1 MKRLALNKMELYLLL
16 IIVAYSTVVSIV
28 NPAFLSLETLLDMM
42 RASSGM
48 LILALG
54 VLVVLISRGIDV
66 SFTAVAIIG
75 GYSSARAMLAIGID
89 NLFFAF
95 AVSGLIGLLLG
106 SVNALII
113 HQFKLPTLIVTL
125 GTSSVFYGLMTTFLG
140 TKSITPSQMPS
151 SLKEFGSQRLIEL
164 STSNGTVYGLSV
176 FIIPVVLV
184 IIATWFLLYKTM
196 IGRGIF
202 AMGNSEEAAVR
213 AGFNLFVLRLVIYAF
228 VGVLSGIMGVIYVSE
243 VKMVNPVS
251 LVGTELS
258 IIAAAAIGGAK
269 LTGGQGTIFGTIL
282 GVTIIQLLNS
292 TLVFLKLSTSWNS
305 LFIGI
310 VLVVSVSITSYQER
324 VKNEKNLIFNS

>member
-1 MKRLALNKMELYLLL
+1 
-16 IIVAYSTVVSIV
+16 
-28 NPAFLSLETLLDMM
+28 LETLLDML

-48 LILALG
+48 MILALG
-54 VLVVLISRGIDV
+54 VLVVLVSRGIDV

-75 GYSSARAMLAIGID
+75 GYSAARAMLATGID

-95 AVSGLIGLLLG
+95 SVSAVIGLALG
-106 SVNALII
+106 AINALII
-113 HQFKLPTLIVTL
+113 HCFKLPALIVTL

-140 TKSITPSQMPS
+140 TKSITPGQMPS
-151 SLKEFGSQRLIEL
+151 SLMKFGSQRLVEF
-164 STSNGTVYGLSV
+164 TTVNDSVFGLSV
-176 FIIPVVLV
+176 FIIPVVVV
-184 IIATWFLLYKTM
+184 IAATWFLLYKTM

-213 AGFNLFVLRLVIYAF
+213 AGFNLFVLRLVIYSF

-251 LVGTELS
+251 LVGTELT
-258 IIAAAAIGGAK
+258 IIAAAVIGGAK

-282 GVTIIQLLNS
+282 GVAIIQLLNS

-310 VLVVSVSITSYQER
+310 VLVASVAVTSYQER
-324 VKNEKNLIFNS
+324 IKNEKNLIFSS

>member
-1 MKRLALNKMELYLLL
+1 MKRLALNKMEIYLL
-16 IIVAYSTVVSIV
+16 IIILAYSTVVTLV
-28 NPAFLSLETLLDMM
+28 NPAFLSLETLMDML

-48 LILALG
+48 MILALG

-75 GYSSARAMLAIGID
+75 GYTAARAMLATGID
-89 NLFFAF
+89 NLLFAF
-95 AVSGLIGLLLG
+95 AVSGIIGLLLG
-106 SVNALII
+106 TINALII
-113 HQFKLPTLIVTL
+113 HCFKLPALIVTL

-140 TKSITPSQMPS
+140 TKSITPSQMPV
-151 SLKEFGSQRLIEL
+151 SLMKFGSSRLLEFTT
-164 STSNGTVYGLSV
+164 STNTVYGLSV
-176 FIIPVVLV
+176 FIIPVIVV
-184 IIATWFLLYKTM
+184 IVATWFLLYKTM

-213 AGFNLFVLRLVIYAF
+213 AGFNLFVLRLVIYSF
-228 VGVLSGIMGVIYVSE
+228 VGVLAGIMGVIYVSE

-258 IIAAAAIGGAK
+258 IIAAAVIGGAK
-269 LTGGQGTIFGTIL
+269 LTGGQGKIFGTLL

-310 VLVVSVSITSYQER
+310 VLVTSVAITSYQER
-324 VKNEKNLIFNS
+324 IKNEKNLIFSS